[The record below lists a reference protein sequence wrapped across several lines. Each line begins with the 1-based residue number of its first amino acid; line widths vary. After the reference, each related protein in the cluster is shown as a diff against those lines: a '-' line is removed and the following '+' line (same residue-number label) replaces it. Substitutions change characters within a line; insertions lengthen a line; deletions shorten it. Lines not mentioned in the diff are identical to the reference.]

1 MDQEKLL
8 KEFKRCKE
16 DPVYFMCNYIK
27 VVHPTRGLVKFELY
41 PFQKKIVDAIENN
54 RFNILRKFRQGGC
67 TTIASAYALWL
78 TVFHKHKTVAILSKG
93 DVESTE
99 VLERI
104 RIMYDAL
111 PPFLKPAIEESNKH
125 TLKLATGSVIRSRPS
140 GKQSGRSLS
149 ASLLIVD
156 EAAFIENIAV
166 IWAAAY
172 PIISTGGAAFILS
185 TVNGVGNWFYQ
196 IYQESISKL
205 NAFNSIDIHW
215 KDHPE
220 YNRMEGYSHLYEA
233 MEKQEPPL
241 NVDNWSDI
249 TKANMPL
256 KQWLQEYECEFLGTG
271 ETFIDGEVL
280 KQLVENKNDDFY
292 RKYNNRMRVWEDS
305 KSYYEYV
312 IGVDV
317 ALGRNRDYSAFH
329 IINRYNGEQVA
340 EFYSNRTPINEFAE
354 IIAREASLY
363 NIAHVVVERNTIGN
377 NLLDSLYRVLEYEN
391 LWMEDKQDFGIQTT
405 SKNRDIMLTKLEEYI
420 RLSKLKLNSKRTID
434 ELLAFIITDTGKTQ
448 AEKNHNDDLVMSL
461 AFTVHVLDSLQQTYP
476 VEMSNNPAMADK
488 TKRLPEISRGIMS
501 LPSYGGMTKEDIKWL
516 MK

>member
-1 MDQEKLL
+1 MNDQKLL
-8 KEFKRCKE
+8 QEFKRCRN
-16 DPVYFMCNYIK
+16 DPVYFMSRYIK
-27 VVHPTRGLVKFELY
+27 VVHPTRGLVNFDLY
-41 PFQKKIVDAIENN
+41 PFQKEIVKAIQNN

-104 RIMYDAL
+104 RLMYDEL
-111 PPFLKPAIEESNKH
+111 PSFLKPGIEESNKH
-125 TLKLATGSVIRSRPS
+125 TLKLTTNSVIRSRPS

-156 EAAFIENIAV
+156 EAAFIENIAT

-196 IYQESISKL
+196 IYQEAVAGL
-205 NAFNSIDIHW
+205 NAFAYLDIKW
-215 KDHPE
+215 EDHPE
-220 YNRMEGYSHLYEA
+220 YNRIPEYEWLYED
-233 MEKQEPPL
+233 MENQDPPL
-241 NVDNWSDI
+241 NVDDWCTV

-271 ETFIDGEVL
+271 ETFIDGEIL
-280 KQLVENKNDDFY
+280 KQLLDNKQKEY
-292 RKYNNRMRVWEDS
+292 HIKYNNRMRVWEDP
-305 KSYYEYV
+305 KPYYEYV
-312 IGVDV
+312 MGVDV
-317 ALGRNRDYSAFH
+317 SLGRNRDYSAFH

-363 NIAHVVVERNTIGN
+363 NIAHVIAERNTIGY
-377 NLLDSLYRVLEYEN
+377 NLLDTLFRLLEYEN
-391 LWMEDKQDFGIQTT
+391 LWMEEGKDLGIQTT
-405 SKNRDIMLTKLEEYI
+405 AKNRDIMLTKLEEFVRTN
-420 RLSKLKLNSKRTID
+420 RLKINSNRTID
-434 ELLAFIITDTGKTQ
+434 ELFTFVITDSGRVE
-448 AEKNHNDDLVMSL
+448 AERYHHDDLVMSL
-461 AFTVHVLDSLQQTYP
+461 AFSVHLLDTLQQTNP
-476 VEMSNNPAMADK
+476 VEISSNPAIEK
-488 TKRLPEISRGIMS
+488 HTLPPISRGIAQ
-501 LPSYGGMTKEDIKWL
+501 LESYGGVTKEDIKWL